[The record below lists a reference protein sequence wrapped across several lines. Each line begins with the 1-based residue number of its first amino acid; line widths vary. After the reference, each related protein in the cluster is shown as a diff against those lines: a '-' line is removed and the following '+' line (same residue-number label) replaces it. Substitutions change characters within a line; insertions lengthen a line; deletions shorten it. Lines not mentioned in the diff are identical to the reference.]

1 MQCGG
6 WISSKLH
13 LKEGVV
19 QDYERVFAVA
29 INIQICYNNSVQM
42 QTDAESRRMIVSAGG
57 STIHK
62 MGMQL
67 VSSAQRKP
75 LKLERT

>member
-13 LKEGVV
+13 LKAGGV

-29 INIQICYNNSVQM
+29 INIQICYNNSILM
-42 QTDAESRRMIVSAGG
+42 RTDTES
-57 STIHK
+57 
-62 MGMQL
+62 
-67 VSSAQRKP
+67 
-75 LKLERT
+75 